1 MAAKNPRLA
10 VVLNVSTYQ
19 AIKDLSEATG
29 DSMSSIVAHF
39 MDEAAPAFGDIAK
52 AMRAAKSRPMEA
64 LDLMAEQL
72 AKATQSVGQGQLE
85 LIDAR
90 RRQYKR
96 RAKK

>member
-1 MAAKNPRLA
+1 MRPSLRRVQVTL
-10 VVLNVSTYQ
+10 SPHTYQ
-19 AIKDLSEATG
+19 ALKELSDATG

-39 MDEAAPAFGDIAK
+39 VDEAAQAFPAIIA
-52 AMRAAKSRPMEA
+52 AFDSAKSRPMEA

-72 AKATQSVGQGQLE
+72 AKAQAAASQGQLDLVE
-85 LIDAR
+85 MR

>member
-1 MAAKNPRLA
+1 MAARNPRIG
-10 VVLNVSTYQ
+10 VVLNPSTYQ
-19 AIKDLSEATG
+19 AIKELSEATG

-52 AMRAAKSRPMEA
+52 AMTAAKSRPMEA
-64 LDLMAEQL
+64 LDIMSMQL
-72 AKATQSVGQGQLE
+72 AKATEAVGQGQLE
-85 LIDAR
+85 LVELR